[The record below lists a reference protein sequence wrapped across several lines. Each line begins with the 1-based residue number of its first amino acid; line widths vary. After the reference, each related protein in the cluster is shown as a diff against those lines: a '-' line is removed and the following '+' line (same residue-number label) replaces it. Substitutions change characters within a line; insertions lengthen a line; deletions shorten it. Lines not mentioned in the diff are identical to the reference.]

1 MYGLNASNGKVKAP
15 SANYVTTKRKCHIKI
30 TINNVAAEKSAKIS
44 YQSFYQIYAWLLAKL
59 S

>member
-1 MYGLNASNGKVKAP
+1 MYGLNASNGKVKAT
-15 SANYVTTKRKCHIKI
+15 SANVTTKRKRHIKI
-30 TINNVAAEKSAKIS
+30 TIDNVAAEKSAKIS